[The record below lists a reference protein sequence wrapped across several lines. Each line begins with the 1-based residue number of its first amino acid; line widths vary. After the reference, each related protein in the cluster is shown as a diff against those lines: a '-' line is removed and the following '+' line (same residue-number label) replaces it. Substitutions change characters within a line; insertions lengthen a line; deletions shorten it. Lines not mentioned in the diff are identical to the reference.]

1 MHRLLVLRNVHQ
13 PGVDYVSSYNT
24 HPFPMDAQ
32 EGLAQGFGS
41 QLLRTGSQELMRT
54 GSMTSR
60 SGVCSAAQNMRPK
73 PIEFAIDEDSACS
86 LIQEGVLSIWPMRG
100 VVDVD
105 GFVMIHLTVKAN
117 TAPIVF
123 GDKVRIIVRESV
135 VPTKRRK
142 AKKRDPI
149 LERLQSARRANRE
162 NHESV
167 VSRCTSL
174 QREHFDQ
181 TPLPFG
187 LMSSMPSTTVRPSL
201 LSGTTPKQLSSLTP
215 NTIIPFTM
223 TLPLTHLLPYSSAEL
238 YPLLLHIPASIH
250 LFYTS
255 PLYRISRAKSSPRI
269 PKKTTPTTIILPRR
283 LCPRTN

>member
-1 MHRLLVLRNVHQ
+1 MTISTDLVDFDIVPQHGEMHRLLVLRNVHL
-13 PGVDYVSSYNT
+13 PGVDYIGTYNT
-24 HPFPMDAQ
+24 HPFPMNAQ
-32 EGLAQGFGS
+32 EQGLGQGLGS
-41 QLLRTGSQELMRT
+41 QLLRTGSQDLLLRTNPQDLMTRT
-54 GSMTSR
+54 GSMTSM
-60 SGVCSAAQNMRPK
+60 SVATGSAQSMRPK

-86 LIQEGVLSIWPMRG
+86 LIQEGVLSVWPMRG

-105 GFVMIHLTVKAN
+105 GFVMIHLTIKAN

-123 GDKVRIIVRESV
+123 GDKIRIIVRESV

-187 LMSSMPSTTVRPSL
+187 LMSSMPSTTVS
-201 LSGTTPKQLSSLTP
+201 
-215 NTIIPFTM
+215 M
-223 TLPLTHLLPYSSAEL
+223 T
-238 YPLLLHIPASIH
+238 
-250 LFYTS
+250 
-255 PLYRISRAKSSPRI
+255 
-269 PKKTTPTTIILPRR
+269 
-283 LCPRTN
+283 

>member
-1 MHRLLVLRNVHQ
+1 M
-13 PGVDYVSSYNT
+13 STYNT

-32 EGLAQGFGS
+32 EGLGQGLGS
-41 QLLRTGSQELMRT
+41 PLLRTGSQELVRTSSQDVMTRT
-54 GSMTSR
+54 GSVTSMR
-60 SGVCSAAQNMRPK
+60 TESAVPPNMRPK
-73 PIEFAIDEDSACS
+73 PIEFAIDEDSACT
-86 LIQEGVLSIWPMRG
+86 LIQEGILSVWPMRG

-123 GDKVRIIVRESV
+123 GDKIRIIVRESV

-187 LMSSMPSTTVRPSL
+187 LMSSMPSTTVRYL
-201 LSGTTPKQLSSLTP
+201 NNNIQ
-215 NTIIPFTM
+215 
-223 TLPLTHLLPYSSAEL
+223 
-238 YPLLLHIPASIH
+238 
-250 LFYTS
+250 
-255 PLYRISRAKSSPRI
+255 
-269 PKKTTPTTIILPRR
+269 
-283 LCPRTN
+283 